1 MVAGIA
7 QKRFS
12 VTEFHKMVEAGI
24 LREDDRLEL
33 VQGLIVEMP
42 PIGPRHS
49 ASTDRLTKLLV
60 LEFQSMPVTVRVANP
75 IQLDDDT
82 ELYLTS
88 GLCRRAPTI
97 TTRPFPLLPRSG
109 W

>member
-42 PIGPRHS
+42 RSARDTPQARIG
-49 ASTDRLTKLLV
+49 LL
-60 LEFQSMPVTVRVANP
+60 S
-75 IQLDDDT
+75 
-82 ELYLTS
+82 YLS
-88 GLCRRAPTI
+88 SNFSQCR
-97 TTRPFPLLPRSG
+97 
-109 W
+109 